1 MNRAAPASLSASP
14 PASPLAL
21 PPAQLPEDGGGVA
34 RYRQLASVLRHRI
47 VCGEWPLGH
56 RLPTVEQLAQSYGI
70 ARVTV
75 RQAFAVL
82 AEEGLVSSQRGRG
95 THVTGQPPGPSAGMR
110 SVIND
115 ELVGSSELE
124 IRILEKHRDV
134 RLPDGLPTRGAALD
148 KYVLLRKLHLHDGE
162 PFCLIEL
169 YVASAVFNRFPRG
182 AEKQRKIARLL
193 REAVGERL
201 GMLHQSMTVEPADY
215 ALAREL
221 ACGFAAPV
229 AKIVRTTLDVDGNVL
244 TAGCFWYRGDRFIL
258 DVEFPARLT
267 ERYPALAVPDS
278 RG

>member
-1 MNRAAPASLSASP
+1 MRTATVTVTAAAAAAAPDGEAHA
-14 PASPLAL
+14 
-21 PPAQLPEDGGGVA
+21 LPEDGTGGVA

-47 VCGEWPLGH
+47 VSGEWPLGH
-56 RLPTVEQLAQSYGI
+56 QLPTVERLAQTYGI

-95 THVTGQPPGPSAGMR
+95 THVTGQPPGPSEDMR
-110 SVIND
+110 SVINN
-115 ELVGSSELE
+115 ELVGASELE
-124 IRILEKHRDV
+124 IRILEKRRDV
-134 RLPDGLPTRGAALD
+134 SLPPGLPTRGEPLER
-148 KYVLLRKLHLHDGE
+148 YVLLRKLHLHDGE

-169 YVASAVFNRFPRG
+169 YVAESVFSQFPRG
-182 AEKQRKIARLL
+182 SEKHRKIARLL

-201 GMLHQSMTVEPADY
+201 GIMHQTMTVEPADY

-221 ACGFAAPV
+221 AYGFAAPI
-229 AKIVRTTLDVDGNVL
+229 AKIVRTTLDIDGKVL

-258 DVEFPARLT
+258 DVALPAHLT

-278 RG
+278 RA